1 MQVPSL
7 LHLDRQ
13 KILKYVSGKHIFI
26 HQILSRKR
34 FCSFWWPFFLR
45 GKGHCGSTVSDR
57 PPPTEGSVHSSEK
70 SSANFR
76 PLSFMQFQILHS
88 DLFSRHHL
96 TFIVLFFLSKLSG
109 SQKIGSYKFTT
120 FNLEILEKPCQD
132 LKAKG
137 YFFIAI

>member
-1 MQVPSL
+1 MAPLVPI
-7 LHLDRQ
+7 D
-13 KILKYVSGKHIFI
+13 
-26 HQILSRKR
+26 
-34 FCSFWWPFFLR
+34 
-45 GKGHCGSTVSDR
+45 
-57 PPPTEGSVHSSEK
+57 PPPPKALYILRKK
-70 SSANFR
+70 SSANFG

>member
-1 MQVPSL
+1 MQKSVFVQNRKKKEMEIFLFCVITFEPIIIQTCSAPKNDPQNFSFVKDI
-7 LHLDRQ
+7 HT
-13 KILKYVSGKHIFI
+13 YGKKMARNGRTKDIYKGTFI
-26 HQILSRKR
+26 CIQTL
-34 FCSFWWPFFLR
+34 
-45 GKGHCGSTVSDR
+45 
-57 PPPTEGSVHSSEK
+57 
-70 SSANFR
+70 
-76 PLSFMQFQILHS
+76 LHS